1 MAGEMA
7 CHARCP
13 GGTRASSCT
22 NLEVRGRC
30 GLPELTTAALP
41 QLPLLQQ
48 LYQGRYQQSAEY
60 MLAPHSRSRALA
72 SHDSPHPA
80 LCCSNR
86 SPAYKRGE
94 REKLRDSP
102 QGHTARDWRVR
113 SRSDIKARPR
123 LRHAETGVKLR
134 EAPCHLPGPLPK
146 SRAQAV
152 VGTSTGRGPPGS
164 SRWQRAGEPCRPCQP
179 PITPPKRANCLHH
192 GKSSVATEPFEKLR
206 WRSPGQRR
214 LPRPAAEPGVKW
226 SMKGEFGAIGVDH
239 RRAHKRGTPGC
250 DHTPA
255 TARLSSAWH
264 STAALSLK

>member
-1 MAGEMA
+1 MPDAQVAHEPAPVPTSRSGDGVACPSSPPQPCHSCHYSSNCTKAG
-7 CHARCP
+7 
-13 GGTRASSCT
+13 T
-22 NLEVRGRC
+22 
-30 GLPELTTAALP
+30 
-41 QLPLLQQ
+41 
-48 LYQGRYQQSAEY
+48 
-60 MLAPHSRSRALA
+60 SRALNTCW
-72 SHDSPHPA
+72 HHTRGPELSPPTTLPTQHSA
-80 LCCSNR
+80 VLTGAQLTN
-86 SPAYKRGE
+86 GE

-214 LPRPAAEPGVKW
+214 LPRPAAEPGVQW